1 MNALLAKT
9 VDNTQTVPDCHSD
22 SLRLAIDDNVSG
34 YSTTP
39 TAHVRDL
46 VAAGIKPAGCM
57 VYFAI
62 ADRMMTSK
70 GEYFRSN
77 EKLAEETGLAARTV
91 CRHIGLLKSAGYLS
105 VFYVNKQR
113 RLRVLATPPVARG
126 VATSDVPPSHQRL
139 PDKENYT
146 KKTTQPKVC
155 VSFSSLLEEKFQA
168 VLEERTDKGIW
179 GGALERLA
187 TTHGRGAVVRGLSVY
202 DSYDP
207 KKIDNPV
214 AFLTKAITQ
223 NWKPAKAKKKKS
235 EQQPVYWNE
244 AEYVK
249 GCK

>member
-1 MNALLAKT
+1 MNALLVKT
-9 VDNTQTVPDCHSD
+9 DSNTQTVPDCHSD

-62 ADRMMTSK
+62 ADRMMK
-70 GEYFRSN
+70 PNREYFRSN
-77 EKLAEETGLAARTV
+77 EKLAEEVGGSVGWVKKQLRE
-91 CRHIGLLKSAGYLS
+91 LKKLGYIQVWYVNGGRRMRVLTAPSGGTLS
-105 VFYVNKQR
+105 VPPGVHSVDPQGYTQCTTEKVN
-113 RLRVLATPPVARG
+113 
-126 VATSDVPPSHQRL
+126 
-139 PDKENYT
+139 NT

-155 VSFSSLLEEKFQA
+155 VSFSSF
-168 VLEERTDKGIW
+168 EEREDGDLW

-187 TTHGRGAVVRGLSVY
+187 ATHGEEAVMRGLSVY

-214 AFLTKAITQ
+214 AFLSKAITQ
-223 NWKPAKAKKKKS
+223 NWKPAKAKKKKT
-235 EQQPVYWNE
+235 EQPVYWNE
-244 AEYVK
+244 AEYLK

>member
-9 VDNTQTVPDCHSD
+9 DSNTQTVPDCNSD

-46 VAAGIKPAGCM
+46 VAAGIKPAGCL

-62 ADRMMTSK
+62 ADRQMRAK

-77 EKLAEETGLAARTV
+77 EKLAEETGYS
-91 CRHIGLLKSAGYLS
+91 LKWVKKQLRELKKLGYIQ
-105 VFYVNKQR
+105 VWYVKGGR
-113 RLRVLATPPVARG
+113 RMRVLSTPREVYSVPHPRG
-126 VATSDVPPSHQRL
+126 TQYPT
-139 PDKENYT
+139 DKENNT
-146 KKTTQPKVC
+146 KKTTQQVC
-155 VSFSSLLEEKFQA
+155 DSFSSF
-168 VLEERTDKGIW
+168 EERKDKDVW

-187 TTHGRGAVVRGLSVY
+187 AAHGIASVVRGLSVY

-207 KKIDNPV
+207 NKIDTPI
-214 AFLTKAITQ
+214 AFLTDAITK
-223 NWKPAKAKKKKS
+223 NWKPAKAKKKKT
-235 EQQPVYWNE
+235 EQPVYWNE
-244 AEYVK
+244 AEYIK

>member
-9 VDNTQTVPDCHSD
+9 DSNTQTVPDCHSD

-46 VAAGIKPAGCM
+46 VAAGIKPAGCL

-62 ADRMMTSK
+62 ADRQMRAK

-77 EKLAEETGLAARTV
+77 EKLAEETGYS
-91 CRHIGLLKSAGYLS
+91 LKWVKKQLRELKKLGYIQ
-105 VFYVNKQR
+105 VWYVKGGR
-113 RLRVLATPPVARG
+113 RMRVLSTPHEVYSVPHPRG
-126 VATSDVPPSHQRL
+126 TQYPT
-139 PDKENYT
+139 DKENNI

-155 VSFSSLLEEKFQA
+155 VSFSSF
-168 VLEERTDKGIW
+168 EERKDKGIW

-187 TTHGRGAVVRGLSVY
+187 TTHGEEAVMRGLSVY

-214 AFLTKAITQ
+214 AFLSKAITQ
-223 NWKPAKAKKKKS
+223 NWKPAKAKKKKT
-235 EQQPVYWNE
+235 EQPVYWNE
-244 AEYVK
+244 AEYIK

>member
-9 VDNTQTVPDCHSD
+9 DSNTQTVPDCHSD

-46 VAAGIKPAGCM
+46 VAAGIKPAGCL

-113 RLRVLATPPVARG
+113 RLRVLATPPVARR

-139 PDKENYT
+139 PDKENTT

-155 VSFSSLLEEKFQA
+155 DSFSSF
-168 VLEERTDKGIW
+168 EERKDKDVW

-187 TTHGRGAVVRGLSVY
+187 AAHGIVPVVRGLSVY

-223 NWKPAKAKKKKS
+223 KWKPAKAKKKKS
-235 EQQPVYWNE
+235 EQPVYWNE